1 MEMAAEGEVMEV
13 EDEAVEGMVEAV
25 EEEEAAEGV
34 MDGDEVIKSCAK
46 HFAQLRAT
54 QNTTWP

>member
-25 EEEEAAEGV
+25 EVEEAAEEV
-34 MDGDEVIKSCAK
+34 MDGDDERKSCAK
-46 HFAQLRAT
+46 RFAQLHAI
-54 QNTTWP
+54 QNITWP